1 MRRSRAWS
9 GRSWILR
16 RGGCGWCVEMGVSC
30 VGFVLFV
37 FSRTHHSIPNKQIRG
52 TGEVIE
58 RIVSR
63 EQQRAINRLATEG
76 DGRSFQVRMLTTLQ
90 QQQQQQQLPPRR

>member
-1 MRRSRAWS
+1 
-9 GRSWILR
+9 
-16 RGGCGWCVEMGVSC
+16 MGVSC

-37 FSRTHHSIPNKQIRG
+37 FSRTSVKTSQIRG

-76 DGRSFQVRMLTTLQ
+76 DGRSFQVRMLTTMQ
-90 QQQQQQQLPPRR
+90 QQQPPPRR